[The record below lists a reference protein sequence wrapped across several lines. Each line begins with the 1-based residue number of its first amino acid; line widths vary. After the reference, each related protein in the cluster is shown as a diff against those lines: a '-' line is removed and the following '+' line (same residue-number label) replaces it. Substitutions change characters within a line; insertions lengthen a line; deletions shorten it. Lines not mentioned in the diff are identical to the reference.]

1 MLANEASVSGLKS
14 VSMSPDTGVQGW
26 EAKAKSEISFI
37 SPLRP
42 QIHVFLPGAILS
54 S

>member
-26 EAKAKSEISFI
+26 EAKSEISFI